1 MKGAPPRLKPIVSG
15 TKNVEKLRPDV
26 SAGWKKARESVEKPR
41 PDVSAGL
48 QKARDG
54 TSARLRKSKGY
65 GQKVKYESKSAPNAS
80 ATHYARKTT

>member
-26 SAGWKKARESVEKPR
+26 SAG
-41 PDVSAGL
+41 L

-65 GQKVKYESKSAPNAS
+65 EQKVKYESKSAPNAS